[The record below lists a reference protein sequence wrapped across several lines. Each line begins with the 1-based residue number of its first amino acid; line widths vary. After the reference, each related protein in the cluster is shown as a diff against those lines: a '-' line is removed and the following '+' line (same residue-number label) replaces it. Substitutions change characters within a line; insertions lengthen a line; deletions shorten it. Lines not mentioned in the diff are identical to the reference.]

1 MPAYTPDIFS
11 FCQVTTA
18 AAGAPVI
25 PTKAGSAAVDVPFS
39 NTRQIVILNTS
50 LNPILFS
57 VILYAQQS
65 SWPSTL
71 GGSGPALT
79 ITEGANATRIPAG
92 ASLTIDLGSFQERGN
107 FVLGPSYTPPALPPA
122 GEFPVSLISFAST
135 AAGIATADI
144 MYVNR
149 LGQF

>member
-1 MPAYTPDIFS
+1 MPAYTAETFD

-18 AAGAPVI
+18 ALGAPII
-25 PTKAGSAAVDVPFS
+25 PTKAGSAVVAVPFS

-57 VILYAQQS
+57 VMLYKTQS
-65 SWPSTL
+65 AWPSNL
-71 GGSGPALT
+71 GGAGGVLT
-79 ITEGANATRIPAG
+79 VTEGVNSARIPAG

-107 FVLGPSYTPPALPPA
+107 YQLGPSYTPPAVPPA
-122 GEFPVSLISFAST
+122 IEFPLSLLCFAST

-144 MYVNR
+144 TYVNK

>member
-1 MPAYTPDIFS
+1 MPAYTDQIFG

-25 PTKAGSAAVDVPFS
+25 PTKAGSAAVAVPFS

-65 SWPSTL
+65 SWPSNL
-71 GGSGPALT
+71 GGAGPALT

-107 FVLGPSYTPPALPPA
+107 FQLGASYTPPALPTPL
-122 GEFPVSLISFAST
+122 EFPVSLISFAST